1 MSGVHRGVRGGASL
15 QSLERCDQGSWSAL
29 GLPGRTCCWE
39 RSFSAP
45 TPQSFSQPHGPGKTR
60 LRGSPFQVGL
70 GVPRAAL
77 PSEGWDI
84 KAAAA
89 GSGCGRGGWALGRW
103 LRRAPFHPGWEPT
116 PREAALGFSE
126 SLQARGGRTWGCKA
140 AQSCVTSACHCL
152 SLGLSFPS
160 CPPL

>member
-1 MSGVHRGVRGGASL
+1 MSEAGLECCDHWLQGPETPLGSQEGLGVEGDPSL
-15 QSLERCDQGSWSAL
+15 S
-29 GLPGRTCCWE
+29 P
-39 RSFSAP
+39 
-45 TPQSFSQPHGPGKTR
+45 PQPPSFSQPRGPEKPG

-89 GSGCGRGGWALGRW
+89 GSGCGRGGRALGRW
-103 LRRAPFHPGWEPT
+103 LCRAPFHPGWEPT
-116 PREAALGFSE
+116 PREAALGFCE
-126 SLQARGGRTWGCKA
+126 SLQARRGRTWGCKA

-152 SLGLSFPS
+152 SLGLGFSS
-160 CPPL
+160 CSTP